1 MTTKREYERKY
12 YLFTHLDD
20 KSAFYGKRG
29 QSHKTKAAA
38 SQVEK
43 PKKEETHEG
52 KSRTNKMMLT

>member
-1 MTTKREYERKY
+1 MRGKN

-43 PKKEETHEG
+43 PKKEETPLREVP
-52 KSRTNKMMLT
+52 NQ